1 MTQTET
7 VSFTIDTEVT
17 PAYYEKLLDYTYQNY
32 LQPQTERISNVKRNV
47 QDGKPVLS
55 FTFLDHKSKWD
66 IDIELKTG
74 KPVQV
79 SMKPSVDVPQIALD
93 RLKEDLIIV
102 LQYFEEQVRRSTL
115 YFAWVQGRAVVP
127 EKSPFRRAR
136 IIERILFGNIL
147 FLYVLLFAVS
157 IFLVLALTAIFSNE
171 MIGLELAG
179 IFIVASQLL
188 TVIFADRIVGTLSD
202 WPISAKNPTVHIL
215 QYHLPDQERATFLQK
230 YSREQ
235 LLTMKKEIYDQTIAI
250 GKPVECATAHDV
262 MTKYGLACSPENMS
276 TKAINVHELVQKT
289 TEKFGLPVPK
299 INLSNTMIPNA
310 AATGISPKRG
320 AVLITTGLL
329 VQLEDDEI
337 LSVLGHELSHLSAR
351 DPFVLFGLV
360 GGEYLLRI
368 FVLWPYIQYFGLLYL
383 IFILGLIYFI
393 AKFFEARADLES
405 AMKIGNPKILAGALR
420 KIGYRRLQFER
431 SPSAR
436 VSDWITW
443 DPHPPIYFRVQRLEK
458 LDLSKPINHT
468 FIQSA
473 KDCIRGFFAAF

>member
-1 MTQTET
+1 MTKSET
-7 VSFTIDTEVT
+7 VSFAIETEVT

-32 LQPQTERISNVKRNV
+32 LQPQTERISNVKRSV
-47 QDGKPVLS
+47 QDGKPALS
-55 FTFLDHKSKWD
+55 FTFLDHENKWD
-66 IDIELKTG
+66 IDIELRAG
-74 KPVQV
+74 NPVQV
-79 SMKPSVDVPQIALD
+79 SMKPSVDAPQTALD

-127 EKSPFRRAR
+127 EKSPLRRAR
-136 IIERILFGNIL
+136 IIERVLFGNIL
-147 FLYVLLFAVS
+147 FLYVMLFAVS
-157 IFLVLALTAIFSNE
+157 IFLIFVIGIELTAIF
-171 MIGLELAG
+171 
-179 IFIVASQLL
+179 IVVSQLL
-188 TVIFADRIVGTLSD
+188 TVIFADRLIGTLSD

-215 QYHLPDQERATFLQK
+215 QYHLPEQERATFLQK

-250 GKPVECATAHDV
+250 GKPIECATAHDV

-276 TKAINVHELVQKT
+276 TKTINVHELVQKT
-289 TEKFGLPVPK
+289 TEKFGLPMPK

-310 AATGISPKRG
+310 AATGLSPKHG

-337 LSVLGHELSHLSAR
+337 LSVLGHELSHLNAR

-360 GGEYLLRI
+360 GGEYLFRI
-368 FVLWPYIQYFGLLYL
+368 FVLWPYIQYFGLVYL

-393 AKFFEARADLES
+393 AKFFEARADLDS

-458 LDLSKPINHT
+458 LDPNKPINHT

-473 KDCIRGFFAAF
+473 KDCIRGLLAAF

>member
-1 MTQTET
+1 
-7 VSFTIDTEVT
+7 VSFAIETEVT

-32 LQPQTERISNVKRNV
+32 LQPQTERISNVKRSV
-47 QDGKPVLS
+47 QDGKPALS
-55 FTFLDHKSKWD
+55 FTFLDHENKWD
-66 IDIELKTG
+66 IDIELRAG
-74 KPVQV
+74 NPVQV
-79 SMKPSVDVPQIALD
+79 SMKPSVDAPQTALD

-127 EKSPFRRAR
+127 EKSPLRRAR
-136 IIERILFGNIL
+136 IIERVLFGNIL
-147 FLYVLLFAVS
+147 FLYVMLFAVS
-157 IFLVLALTAIFSNE
+157 IFLIFVIGIELTAIF
-171 MIGLELAG
+171 
-179 IFIVASQLL
+179 IVVSQLL
-188 TVIFADRIVGTLSD
+188 TVIFADRLIGTLSD

-215 QYHLPDQERATFLQK
+215 QYHLPEQERATFLQK

-250 GKPVECATAHDV
+250 GKPIECATAHDV

-276 TKAINVHELVQKT
+276 TKTINVHELVQKT
-289 TEKFGLPVPK
+289 TEKFGLPMPK

-310 AATGISPKRG
+310 AATGLSPKHG

-337 LSVLGHELSHLSAR
+337 LSVLGHELSHLNAR

-360 GGEYLLRI
+360 GGEYLFRI
-368 FVLWPYIQYFGLLYL
+368 FVLWPYIQYFGLVYL

-393 AKFFEARADLES
+393 AKFFEARADLDS
-405 AMKIGNPKILAGALR
+405 AIKIGNPKILAGALR

-458 LDLSKPINHT
+458 LDPNKPINHT

-473 KDCIRGFFAAF
+473 KDCIRGLLAAF